1 MKSQTIK
8 DDFELPW
15 FLPCQLAVLFFVDVA
30 VILYSLSVFGSSVFQ
45 SQDHTSVILCE
56 KYSTSRQKSLCSD
69 WLVLA
74 PLEIGIWSG
83 QTDCYVDLIG
93 IAIFSCSIICARQT
107 NGTARSQLWGLVNFC
122 PRILKQ
128 RLDGVH
134 YKDIDHPCT
143 QVSADILISK
153 TPIDWC
159 FLEWRC

>member
-1 MKSQTIK
+1 M
-8 DDFELPW
+8 
-15 FLPCQLAVLFFVDVA
+15 A
-30 VILYSLSVFGSSVFQ
+30 VIFYSLSVFGSSVFR

-83 QTDCYVDLIG
+83 QTDCYADLIG
-93 IAIFSCSIICARQT
+93 IAIFSCIICAQQT

-128 RLDGVH
+128 GLDGVH
-134 YKDIDHPCT
+134 YKDIVHPCT
-143 QVSADILISK
+143 KLVLIFWYLKHPLIGAKETEWLFALQWTVWTELSSTVSMTLFIASGSFI
-153 TPIDWC
+153 
-159 FLEWRC
+159 